1 MSDLINNQSEIY
13 LQQPVVSNSLASGN
27 SYVATGPEYI
37 IHKPLFDDTAAN
49 KRAWSLYREFNP
61 IDNQKM
67 DKKLKQL
74 GDDIFVTEKHH
85 MPDINSKE
93 KNNYTKILLDVIG
106 LSFLVLGV
114 GLIIKKLRKK

>member
-13 LQQPVVSNSLASGN
+13 LQQPVVSNSQASGN

-74 GDDIFVTEKHH
+74 DDDIFVTEKHH
-85 MPDINSKE
+85 MPDIPIFLQYAYHNQ
-93 KNNYTKILLDVIG
+93 LLYWNDIY
-106 LSFLVLGV
+106 LH
-114 GLIIKKLRKK
+114 ICTQCYCQ

>member
-1 MSDLINNQSEIY
+1 
-13 LQQPVVSNSLASGN
+13 
-27 SYVATGPEYI
+27 
-37 IHKPLFDDTAAN
+37 
-49 KRAWSLYREFNP
+49 
-61 IDNQKM
+61 
-67 DKKLKQL
+67 
-74 GDDIFVTEKHH
+74 

>member
-13 LQQPVVSNSLASGN
+13 LQQPVVINFQASEN

-49 KRAWSLYREFNP
+49 KHAWSLYREFNP

-74 GDDIFVTEKHH
+74 DDDIFITEKHH

>member
-13 LQQPVVSNSLASGN
+13 LQQPVVINSQASGN
-27 SYVATGPEYI
+27 SYVAAGPEYI

-74 GDDIFVTEKHH
+74 DDDIFITEKHY

-93 KNNYTKILLDVIG
+93 KNNYIKILLDVIG

>member
-13 LQQPVVSNSLASGN
+13 LQQPVVSNSQASGN

-37 IHKPLFDDTAAN
+37 IHTPLFDDTAAN

-74 GDDIFVTEKHH
+74 DDDIFVTEKHH